1 MKRKQEDKLKLQ
13 MRINSHCISSKHS
26 AGNIFIE
33 ETTSALAGFHTGL
46 LSWLNWNLERDA
58 FLEGEILEYLEKNSR
73 SKARTN
79 IKLDFHITPGH
90 DQTKATFVVMQAL
103 SSLHQHWYLGST

>member
-58 FLEGEILEYLEKNSR
+58 FQEGEILEYLEKTLGAKQEPTLNST
-73 SKARTN
+73 S
-79 IKLDFHITPGH
+79 I
-90 DQTKATFVVMQAL
+90 
-103 SSLHQHWYLGST
+103 